1 MAPVLFEKEVAE
13 VDYKENILE
22 QGGDEA
28 ALAVAELDSI
38 EQTPVSRFVWL
49 VTITC
54 SVAGALFG
62 YDTGI
67 SMFDQPWLFS
77 IVTDRQS
84 LCGTCLPWQR
94 S

>member
-1 MAPVLFEKEVAE
+1 MSHALSEKKTSEVNF
-13 VDYKENILE
+13 KENVLE
-22 QGGDEA
+22 YGGDEA
-28 ALAVAELDSI
+28 AFAVAELDAI

-67 SMFDQPWLFS
+67 S
-77 IVTDRQS
+77 
-84 LCGTCLPWQR
+84 
-94 S
+94 

>member
-1 MAPVLFEKEVAE
+1 MGHVLFEKETAVA
-13 VDYKENILE
+13 DYKEDVLE
-22 QGGDEA
+22 HGGDEA
-28 ALAVAELDSI
+28 ALAVAELDAI

-67 SMFDQPWLFS
+67 SKSSDYVQNV
-77 IVTDRQS
+77 I
-84 LCGTCLPWQR
+84 
-94 S
+94 

>member
-1 MAPVLFEKEVAE
+1 MAHALSEKETAE

-28 ALAVAELDSI
+28 ALAIAELDAI
-38 EQTPVSRFVWL
+38 EQTPVNRFVWL

-67 SMFDQPWLFS
+67 SMYFKRHLQTL
-77 IVTDRQS
+77 V
-84 LCGTCLPWQR
+84 C
-94 S
+94 

>member
-1 MAPVLFEKEVAE
+1 MATHFEKEKAE
-13 VDYKENILE
+13 IEFKENVLE

-28 ALAVAELDSI
+28 AMAVAELDAI
-38 EQTPVSRFVWL
+38 EQTPVSRYVWL

-67 SMFDQPWLFS
+67 SKLK
-77 IVTDRQS
+77 IQS
-84 LCGTCLPWQR
+84 LHIIC
-94 S
+94 

>member
-1 MAPVLFEKEVAE
+1 MGPVLFDKETAV
-13 VDYKENILE
+13 VDYKEDVLE
-22 QGGDEA
+22 HGGDEA
-28 ALAVAELDSI
+28 ALAVAELDAI

-67 SMFDQPWLFS
+67 SRFS
-77 IVTDRQS
+77 DDVQNVI
-84 LCGTCLPWQR
+84 
-94 S
+94 